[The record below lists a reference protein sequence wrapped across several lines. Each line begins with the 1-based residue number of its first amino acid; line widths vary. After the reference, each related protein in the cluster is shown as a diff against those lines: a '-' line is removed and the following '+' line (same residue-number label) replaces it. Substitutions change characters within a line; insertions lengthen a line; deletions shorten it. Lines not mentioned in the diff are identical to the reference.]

1 MSQRPADVA
10 STLERLERNFPISRT
25 RANKRRITWFV
36 HWCLRGARLWWLFSG
51 EMVLW
56 GMATRSSV
64 LQHRPHIHSLSW
76 TVPYRCGRHTLE
88 QTLDSSAADLSFRQS
103 GHLPHFEQGSLQMPP
118 NYAPHATPCA
128 PSHSCQ
134 FRLLC
139 CPYPRPFEHP
149 GWLSLTL
156 ADPKV
161 PEAGPTRRPSTLP
174 NPLQCDAGLTLA
186 AIHYQHAALSRST
199 RSAYRSGTNAF
210 MSFMAMHGHTSPHHL
225 PAIDEAILIL
235 FVTHCAMNLRLAH
248 TTIKTYLC
256 GVRNLYIEANH
267 GNPLVTVHGQALEK
281 LTLVLRGIKKSQSPN
296 TNRRLPITAP
306 ILSALFSLLT
316 GSFFSPFLDALLKAS
331 CAMAFFA
338 FLRCGEFTCTG
349 HFDSATQFTL
359 SDISF
364 ILHSGIITE
373 ARLFLKAS
381 KTDPFRHGH
390 IIPLFALSSSLCP
403 IQALQHYLHF
413 RLQLNRNPMSPL
425 LTLQDGSPLSRTRF
439 ISMLQCALRSLGL
452 HSQQFTGHSFRIGA
466 ASSAAA
472 SMVPDHLIQV
482 LGRWASSCYKT
493 YIHTS
498 CDSLK
503 TAQEQMAS
511 SHLQR
516 PPQHWHSMAATQ
528 PYCSSS
534 SATAPLGLNALPTTA
549 QVAHVPRNQ
558 PCGAPP
564 CAR

>member
-1 MSQRPADVA
+1 
-10 STLERLERNFPISRT
+10 
-25 RANKRRITWFV
+25 
-36 HWCLRGARLWWLFSG
+36 
-51 EMVLW
+51 
-56 GMATRSSV
+56 
-64 LQHRPHIHSLSW
+64 
-76 TVPYRCGRHTLE
+76 
-88 QTLDSSAADLSFRQS
+88 
-103 GHLPHFEQGSLQMPP
+103 
-118 NYAPHATPCA
+118 
-128 PSHSCQ
+128 
-134 FRLLC
+134 
-139 CPYPRPFEHP
+139 
-149 GWLSLTL
+149 
-156 ADPKV
+156 
-161 PEAGPTRRPSTLP
+161 
-174 NPLQCDAGLTLA
+174 
-186 AIHYQHAALSRST
+186 
-199 RSAYRSGTNAF
+199 

-235 FVTHCAMNLRLAH
+235 FVTHCTMNLRLAH

-267 GNPLVTVHGQALEK
+267 GNPLVKVHGQALEK

-306 ILSALFSLLT
+306 ILSALFPLLT

-364 ILHSGIITE
+364 ILHSGIISE

-413 RLQLNRNPMSPL
+413 CLQLNRNPMSPL

-452 HSQQFTGHSFRIGA
+452 QSAVYWALLSHWRSIQRSCKHGARPPHPSSGPVGKLMLQNLHPHLVRLPENSPRANGLIPPPAPPSAPAFHGRHPALLLFFQCNGSPGPQCPPHNCTGCPCPTQPAMRR
-466 ASSAAA
+466 SA
-472 SMVPDHLIQV
+472 Q
-482 LGRWASSCYKT
+482 R
-493 YIHTS
+493 
-498 CDSLK
+498 SL
-503 TAQEQMAS
+503 AFALPGQACQPPRPPW
-511 SHLQR
+511 LQR
-516 PPQHWHSMAATQ
+516 
-528 PYCSSS
+528 
-534 SATAPLGLNALPTTA
+534 
-549 QVAHVPRNQ
+549 
-558 PCGAPP
+558 CGA
-564 CAR
+564 RLT